1 MSGALLDFLN
11 IFKWLTSTQRL
22 SQGSLLLFS
31 EERKRLGETL
41 AGSGHCSGH
50 VSVPLSQGKHRR
62 LFPVLFC
69 WYLYQFNYINDSSP
83 KLLVSGP

>member
-11 IFKWLTSTQRL
+11 IFRWLTSTQRL

-41 AGSGHCSGH
+41 AGSGH
-50 VSVPLSQGKHRR
+50 VSVPLSQGKQRR

-69 WYLYQFNYINDSSP
+69 WYLYQFNYINASSP